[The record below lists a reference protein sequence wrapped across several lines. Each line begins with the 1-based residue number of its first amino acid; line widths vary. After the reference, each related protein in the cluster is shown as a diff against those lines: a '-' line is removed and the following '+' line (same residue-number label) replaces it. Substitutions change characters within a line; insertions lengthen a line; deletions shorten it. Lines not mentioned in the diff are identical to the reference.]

1 MRDVS
6 LHVNVSW
13 NVYGVSDTVEKRTC
27 LSSALGQT
35 LQRLSAHRIILDSI
49 LEMGMG
55 GTWHVGRR
63 DPGRDAF
70 TREAARVGFLW
81 KLSWGGAGKIDER
94 EGSSNISVQ
103 CLFNNVWREV

>member
-27 LSSALGQT
+27 LLRTNLTAFVST
-35 LQRLSAHRIILDSI
+35 PYHSI
-49 LEMGMG
+49 LVMGMG
-55 GTWHVGRR
+55 GTWYVGGWR
-63 DPGRDAF
+63 DPGRDTF
-70 TREAARVGFLW
+70 TREAATVGFLR

-103 CLFNNVWREV
+103 CLFNNAWREV

>member
-1 MRDVS
+1 M
-6 LHVNVSW
+6 HVNVSW

-27 LSSALGQT
+27 LPSALGQT
-35 LQRLSAHRIILDSI
+35 LQCLSAHRIILDSI
-49 LEMGMG
+49 LVMGMG
-55 GTWHVGRR
+55 GTWHVGAWR

-70 TREAARVGFLW
+70 TREAARVGFLR

-103 CLFNNVWREV
+103 CLFNNAWREV